1 MHNLILKNFLKQ
13 KNKLKG
19 GNYNISDIYLYDL
32 LSNKNI
38 HDSQKIKGFILN
50 LFLNF
55 FSFITIIKCKTLGV
69 KKVNYIVAT
78 ENNPTKLD
86 FRSKKII
93 NNIKLSESLNLIR
106 NKGFISSI
114 ILYFKYPNVIF
125 YSGIESLF
133 INFKE
138 KKNFTLVERYLEY
151 HKILLKIQIFFEKL
165 FLFLFVKK
173 ILMIDDQRIYP
184 LFLDIARRNQIET
197 YGYMHYKFSKY
208 VVSTYNYQFDNIL
221 VWSDYFK
228 KKLIKINPKYK
239 NKNFYYSS
247 IVTKKNEIFNTKKR
261 GLLYIFD
268 LDFDFKVFKKIN
280 DCLDKSK
287 YKLFLKFKPQN
298 HINNEYQKFCNHNNI
313 IFFKNENLDYIL
325 NNYEIS
331 FFVAPISSLLL
342 ESTLYNC
349 VPIKIKTAN
358 DFFDDTISDKVVK
371 VLNPNKISK
380 INQFLDNIIKNRHQ
394 IINTINKK
402 VWSVNEININKNIET
417 FCKKFNS

>member
-1 MHNLILKNFLKQ
+1 
-13 KNKLKG
+13 
-19 GNYNISDIYLYDL
+19 
-32 LSNKNI
+32 
-38 HDSQKIKGFILN
+38 
-50 LFLNF
+50 
-55 FSFITIIKCKTLGV
+55 
-69 KKVNYIVAT
+69 
-78 ENNPTKLD
+78 
-86 FRSKKII
+86 
-93 NNIKLSESLNLIR
+93 
-106 NKGFISSI
+106 
-114 ILYFKYPNVIF
+114 
-125 YSGIESLF
+125 
-133 INFKE
+133 
-138 KKNFTLVERYLEY
+138 
-151 HKILLKIQIFFEKL
+151 LKIQVFFEKL

-197 YGYMHYKFSKY
+197 YCYMHYKFSKY
-208 VVSTYNYQFDNIL
+208 VVSTYNYEFDNIL
-221 VWSDYFK
+221 VWSEYFK

-247 IVTKKNEIFNTKKR
+247 IVTKKNEIFNTQKR

-268 LDFDFKVFKKIN
+268 LGFDFKVFKKIN

-298 HINNEYQKFCNHNNI
+298 HINNEYQKFCNQNNI

-331 FFVAPISSLLL
+331 FFAAPISSLLL

-358 DFFDDTISDKVVK
+358 DFFDDTIKDKVVK

-402 VWSVNEININKNIET
+402 VWSVNEININKNIEN